1 MSQGIPE
8 EEEGR
13 LVGSLDYEDQLT
25 SDLETAEAV
34 LVIVVND
41 SLEEDTHTLLMGPSV
56 LKSFGE

>member
-13 LVGSLDYEDQLT
+13 LVDSLDYEHQLT
-25 SDLETAEAV
+25 SDLETEEAV
-34 LVIVVND
+34 LVIIND
-41 SLEEDTHTLLMGPSV
+41 SLEEENYTLLMGPSV